1 MDVHEEILA
10 LRRRLERANF
20 LYYVKDAPEISD
32 FEYDALLRRLEELE
46 AAHPEYASPD
56 SPTQHVGG
64 YALNT
69 FAQVH
74 HQVPLESLQD
84 VFSFDELRAF
94 GARMDTALTQAH
106 DYSVEPKI
114 DGLSMSLEYEN
125 GVFVRGATRGDGVTG
140 EDVTENLRTLRNL
153 PLTLENAPARLIVR
167 GEVYMSHAV
176 FAQLNAERELLEQ
189 PLLANPRNAAAGSVR
204 QQDPKVAAAR
214 KLDIIIFNLQYD
226 SDRTF
231 ATHTQTLDY
240 LASLGF
246 PVVPYQRCETLDA
259 CCARIDWIGDNRET
273 FPFDI
278 DGAVIKINDLAQ
290 RQYLGS
296 TAKFPRWAVAY
307 KYPPEKK
314 ESRVRDIVV
323 QVGRTGVLTPKAVI
337 DPVRLAGTTVTNATL
352 HNQDFIDNLDL
363 RIGDTVLV
371 QKAGEIIPEILSVV
385 GEKRPEGTVPFRMPD
400 TCPEC
405 GAPVVRD
412 PDGAALR
419 CTGAE
424 CPAQRLRNIAH
435 FASREAM
442 DIDGLGISLCQ
453 SLIDSGLVRS
463 PAELYSLEPQA
474 VAALDHMG
482 KKSAENLIAAIEK
495 SKDAGMARLL
505 CAFGI
510 RQVGQKAAKVLAMHF
525 GTLDKLMAATEDE
538 LMASFHQKWRYNI
551 RLAVKKGVEVRVCG
565 KEMVPDFARIML
577 TTGVRDGFVTRPPEY
592 FANMLDNLGEHARLY
607 MAFHEGQP
615 IAGTLAIH
623 YGDKVWYLYGAS
635 SNEHRNLM
643 PNYLL
648 QWSMIQWAVETGCS
662 VYDFRGVSGDISED
676 NPLYGL
682 YKFKKGFGGD
692 FTEFVG
698 EYDLV
703 LKRTAW
709 LIAEKGSVLYKNLN
723 AKLYLLKNRKK

>member
-1 MDVHEEILA
+1 MDVREEILT
-10 LRRRLERANF
+10 LRRQLEHANF

-32 FEYDALLRRLEELE
+32 FEYDALMRRLEELE

-69 FAQVH
+69 FAQVR

-94 GARMDTALTQAH
+94 GARMDGALTQTH

-125 GVFVRGATRGDGVTG
+125 GVFVRGATRGDGITG

-153 PLTLENAPARLIVR
+153 PLTLENAPAKLIVR
-167 GEVYMSHAV
+167 GEVYMSHEV
-176 FAQLNAERELLEQ
+176 FAALNAERELLEQ

-214 KLDIIIFNLQYD
+214 KLDIIIFNLQLD

-231 ATHTQTLDY
+231 TAHTETLDY

-307 KYPPEKK
+307 KYPPEEKP
-314 ESRVRDIVV
+314 SVVHDIVV
-323 QVGRTGVLTPKAVI
+323 QVGRTGVLTPKAIVE
-337 DPVRLAGTTVTNATL
+337 PVRLAGTTVTAATL
-352 HNQDFIDNLDL
+352 HNQDFIDKLDV
-363 RIGDTVLV
+363 RIGDTVIV
-371 QKAGEIIPEILSVV
+371 RKAGEIIPEVLRVDLT
-385 GEKRPEGTVPFRMPD
+385 KRPEGTVPFRLPD

-405 GAPVVRD
+405 GSPVERD
-412 PDGAALR
+412 PDGAAVR
-419 CTGAE
+419 CTGVE
-424 CPAQRLRNIAH
+424 CPAQRLRNLVH

-442 DIDGLGISLCQ
+442 DIEGLGFSLAEA
-453 SLIDSGLVRS
+453 LVNSGMVKT
-463 PAELYSLEPQA
+463 PADLYRLDAQT
-474 VAALDHMG
+474 VATLDRMG
-482 KKSAENLIAAIEK
+482 KKSAENLINEIEK
-495 SKDAGMARLL
+495 SKQQDLSRLL

-510 RQVGQKAAKVLAMHF
+510 RQVGQKAAKVLARTFGSMDAIENATPLELTAVGDIGPITAESVVSWAQNPQTQHQIRMLREAGVNMLSREERRDNRF
-525 GTLDKLMAATEDE
+525 LGKTFVLTGTLTKYTRDE
-538 LMASFHQKWRYNI
+538 ASAIVESFGGK
-551 RLAVKKGVEVRVCG
+551 ASSSVSKKTSYVV
-565 KEMVPDFARIML
+565 
-577 TTGVRDGFVTRPPEY
+577 
-592 FANMLDNLGEHARLY
+592 
-607 MAFHEGQP
+607 
-615 IAGTLAIH
+615 AGTAAGSKLTKAQAL
-623 YGDKVWYLYGAS
+623 GVPVLT
-635 SNEHRNLM
+635 EQEFLTM
-643 PNYLL
+643 L
-648 QWSMIQWAVETGCS
+648 QDAPAEPET
-662 VYDFRGVSGDISED
+662 
-676 NPLYGL
+676 
-682 YKFKKGFGGD
+682 
-692 FTEFVG
+692 T
-698 EYDLV
+698 
-703 LKRTAW
+703 
-709 LIAEKGSVLYKNLN
+709 
-723 AKLYLLKNRKK
+723 